1 MKVNRYLLSG
11 LFVVTILSSSAMAQT
26 NNTILFDA
34 MSTYEDLT
42 EYALDQNKEGIDQTI
57 KSLDRLVDKLKNKL
71 SKKAIQ
77 NLSENIEK
85 IKIAK
90 DNVDFPKIAL
100 YAVDSYKAISEELD
114 TSTLKIP
121 KEVVILDYIGFKLLT
136 LLIQQNVDWNL
147 IKKTSNEGLSQWENI
162 RIQTSDKPLRNV
174 MDTAIQGIQVAV
186 NSKNM
191 DMLRFAAQVD
201 LDLVDLLEGYFE
213 KK

>member
-1 MKVNRYLLSG
+1 MKLNRYFLSG
-11 LFVVTILSSSAMAQT
+11 LFVVMILSSSAMAQT

-34 MSTYEDLT
+34 MSPYEDLT

-57 KSLDRLVDKLKNKL
+57 KSLDGLVDKLKNKL

-121 KEVVILDYIGFKLLT
+121 KEVVILDYIGFKLLA
-136 LLIQQNVDWNL
+136 LLKQQNVDWNL
-147 IKKTSNEGLSQWENI
+147 IKITSNEGVSQWENI

>member
-1 MKVNRYLLSG
+1 MKLNRYFLSG
-11 LFVVTILSSSAMAQT
+11 LFVVMILSSSAMAQT

-34 MSTYEDLT
+34 MSPYEDLT

-57 KSLDRLVDKLKNKL
+57 KSLDGLVDKLKNKL

-121 KEVVILDYIGFKLLT
+121 KEVVILDYIGFKLLA
-136 LLIQQNVDWNL
+136 LLKQQNVDWNL
-147 IKKTSNEGLSQWENI
+147 IKITSNEGVSQWENI
-162 RIQTSDKPLRNV
+162 KIQTSDKPLRNV

>member
-1 MKVNRYLLSG
+1 M
-11 LFVVTILSSSAMAQT
+11 ILSSSAMAQT

-34 MSTYEDLT
+34 MSPYEDLT
-42 EYALDQNKEGIDQTI
+42 EYALDQNKEGIDKTI
-57 KSLDRLVDKLKNKL
+57 KSLDGLVDELKNKL

-100 YAVDSYKAISEELD
+100 YAVDSYRTISEELD

-121 KEVVILDYIGFKLLT
+121 KEVVILDYIGFKLLA
-136 LLIQQNVDWNL
+136 LLKQQNVDWNL
-147 IKKTSNEGLSQWENI
+147 IKITSNEGVSQWENI
-162 RIQTSDKPLRNV
+162 KIQTSDKPLRNV

-186 NSKNM
+186 NSKNI

>member
-1 MKVNRYLLSG
+1 MKVNRYFLSG
-11 LFVVTILSSSAMAQT
+11 LFVVMILSSSAMAQT

-34 MSTYEDLT
+34 MSPYEDLT
-42 EYALDQNKEGIDQTI
+42 EYALDQNKEGIDKTI
-57 KSLDRLVDKLKNKL
+57 KSLDGLVDKLKNKL

-100 YAVDSYKAISEELD
+100 YAVDSYRAISEELD

-121 KEVVILDYIGFKLLT
+121 KEVVILDYIGFKLLA
-136 LLIQQNVDWNL
+136 LLKQQNVDWSL
-147 IKKTSNEGLSQWENI
+147 AKITSNEGVSQWENI
-162 RIQTSDKPLRNV
+162 KIQTSDKPLRNV

-186 NSKNM
+186 NSKNI

>member
-1 MKVNRYLLSG
+1 MKLNRYFLSG
-11 LFVVTILSSSAMAQT
+11 LFVVMILSSSAMAQT

-34 MSTYEDLT
+34 MSPYEDLT
-42 EYALDQNKEGIDQTI
+42 EYALNQNKEGIDQII
-57 KSLDRLVDKLKNKL
+57 KSLDGLVDKLKNKL
-71 SKKAIQ
+71 SKKSIQ

-121 KEVVILDYIGFKLLT
+121 KEVVILDYIGFKLLA
-136 LLIQQNVDWNL
+136 LLKQQNVDWNL
-147 IKKTSNEGLSQWENI
+147 IKITSNEGVSQWENI
-162 RIQTSDKPLRNV
+162 KIQTSDKPLRNV

>member
-1 MKVNRYLLSG
+1 MKVNRYFLSG
-11 LFVVTILSSSAMAQT
+11 LFVVMILSSSAMAQT

-34 MSTYEDLT
+34 MSPYEDLT

-57 KSLDRLVDKLKNKL
+57 KSLDGLVDKLKNKL

-90 DNVDFPKIAL
+90 DNFDFPKIAL
-100 YAVDSYKAISEELD
+100 YAVDSYRAISEELD

-121 KEVVILDYIGFKLLT
+121 KEVVILDYIGFKLLA
-136 LLIQQNVDWNL
+136 LLKQQNVDWNL
-147 IKKTSNEGLSQWENI
+147 IKITSNEGVSQWENI
-162 RIQTSDKPLRNV
+162 KIQTSDKPLRNV

>member
-57 KSLDRLVDKLKNKL
+57 KSLDELVDKLKNKL

>member
-1 MKVNRYLLSG
+1 M
-11 LFVVTILSSSAMAQT
+11 
-26 NNTILFDA
+26 
-34 MSTYEDLT
+34 
-42 EYALDQNKEGIDQTI
+42 
-57 KSLDRLVDKLKNKL
+57 
-71 SKKAIQ
+71 
-77 NLSENIEK
+77 
-85 IKIAK
+85 
-90 DNVDFPKIAL
+90 

-121 KEVVILDYIGFKLLT
+121 KEVVILDYIGFKLLA
-136 LLIQQNVDWNL
+136 LLKQQNVDWNL
-147 IKKTSNEGLSQWENI
+147 IKITSNEGVSQWENI
-162 RIQTSDKPLRNV
+162 KIQTSDKPLRNV

>member
-1 MKVNRYLLSG
+1 MKLNRYFLSG
-11 LFVVTILSSSAMAQT
+11 LFVVMILSSSAMAQT

-34 MSTYEDLT
+34 MSPYEDLT

-57 KSLDRLVDKLKNKL
+57 KSLDGLVDKLKNKL

-121 KEVVILDYIGFKLLT
+121 KEVVILDYIGFKLLA
-136 LLIQQNVDWNL
+136 LLKQQNVDWNL
-147 IKKTSNEGLSQWENI
+147 IKITSNEGVSQWENI

-174 MDTAIQGIQVAV
+174 MDTAIQGIQVAA

>member
-1 MKVNRYLLSG
+1 MKVNIFFLSG
-11 LFVVTILSSSAMAQT
+11 LFALKILSSSSMAQT

-34 MSTYEDLT
+34 MSHYEDLT
-42 EYALDQNKEGIDQTI
+42 EYALDQDKKGIEQTI
-57 KSLDRLVDKLKNKL
+57 KSLDELVGKLKNVL

-85 IKIAK
+85 MKIAK
-90 DNVDFPKIAL
+90 DNADFPKIAL

-121 KEVVILDYIGFKLLT
+121 KEVVILDYVGFKLLA
-136 LLIQQNVDWNL
+136 LLKQQNVDWSL
-147 IKKTSNEGLSQWENI
+147 AKITSNEGVSQWENI
-162 RIQTSDKPLRNV
+162 KAQISDKPLRDVVN
-174 MDTAIQGIQVAV
+174 TAIQGMQVAV